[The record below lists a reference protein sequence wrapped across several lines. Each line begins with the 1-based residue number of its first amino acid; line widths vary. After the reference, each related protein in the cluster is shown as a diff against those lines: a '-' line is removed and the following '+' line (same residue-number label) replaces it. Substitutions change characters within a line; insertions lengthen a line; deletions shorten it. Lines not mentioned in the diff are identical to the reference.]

1 MTAEHTDAQLTG
13 LLVKHFKKTSF
24 KNWQLTVIKATVDG
38 KNSLIVQPTGSE
50 KSLCFQFPGVV
61 TEKITVILMPTVSLI
76 MNQFEAA
83 GVKVNYLGS
92 MQKTLE
98 FWGRCHK
105 ASMILLCAHPSPY
118 STILGSQRQSS
129 RAWWFR
135 KRLVCWQSMKPI

>member
-1 MTAEHTDAQLTG
+1 LLTAEHRDAQLTG
-13 LLVKHFKKTSF
+13 LLVKYFKKTSF
-24 KNWQLTVIKATVDG
+24 KNWQLNMIKATVDG
-38 KNSLIVQPTGSE
+38 KNSSIVQPTGSE

-61 TEKITVILMPTVSLI
+61 TEKITVILMATVSLI
-76 MNQFEAA
+76 MDQFKRFEAA
-83 GVKVNYLGS
+83 GVKVTYLGS

-98 FWGRCHK
+98 FWG
-105 ASMILLCAHPSPY
+105 SMILLCAHPSPY